1 MSATVKSL
9 FAILSLST
17 MCTILSS
24 SHISYNGPAAWE
36 MYREFSSELEDADA
50 KLLLFC
56 ERYWKETEKRKIRS
70 DWRVF
75 NTLRIF
81 GSDPKIIMYS
91 IFEQRIKEEAVKKTL
106 EGRTIKALE
115 EHPDYQQLSEE
126 SLCSQLTELKINGRS
141 QLKKIRNASKQ
152 KRNELIRDSIKSET
166 SRWCARPRCSN
177 GVLVSRD
184 STGRSYDSN
193 RADRSSLAR
202 TINVLVEKNRAIK
215 K

>member
-75 NTLRIF
+75 KALITF
-81 GSDPKIIMYS
+81 GSDPKTIMYS
-91 IFEQRIKEEAVKKTL
+91 IFEQRIKEKAVKKTL
-106 EGRTIKALE
+106 EGCTIKALE
-115 EHPDYQQLSEE
+115 EHPEYQKLSEE
-126 SLCSQLTELKINGRS
+126 SLSCQLAQLKINGSS

-152 KRNELIRDSIKSET
+152 KRNELKRDGVQSQDKYT
-166 SRWCARPRCSN
+166 PRLCARTRFSIR
-177 GVLVSRD
+177 GLGYSD
-184 STGRSYDSN
+184 STGRSGN
-193 RADRSSLAR
+193 RNEAEPNSLVR
-202 TINVLVEKNRAIK
+202 KINVPG
-215 K
+215 